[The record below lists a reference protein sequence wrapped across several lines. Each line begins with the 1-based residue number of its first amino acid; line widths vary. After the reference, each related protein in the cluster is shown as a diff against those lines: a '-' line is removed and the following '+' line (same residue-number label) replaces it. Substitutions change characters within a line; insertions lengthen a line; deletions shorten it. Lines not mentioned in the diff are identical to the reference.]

1 MGSMKS
7 KLLKRVSSTMVM
19 RSVRTLPST
28 DRNKLKIVVAIQILF
43 GFLDLA
49 GIAIIGVI
57 GSLSVSGVR
66 SSAPGDRV
74 SRLLDLF
81 SLANLEFQTQI
92 AILGLVAMSFL
103 VLRTILSVF
112 FTRKILFFLSR
123 RGAFI
128 SSELIY
134 RWLSQPLTVI
144 QSRSTQES
152 VYSLTS
158 GVQVITLGIIATALN
173 FLTDF
178 ALLVILMF
186 GLFVVDVATALCTIL
201 LFSLISLIIFK
212 TTSARAVQLGNENAK
227 FTISS
232 NEKLVE
238 VLSSYRESVVRNRRE
253 YYAREIR
260 TLREGL
266 ANASAEIQFMPNI
279 SKYVIESSVIIGAVI
294 ISGIQ
299 FVVNDAAH
307 AVSTLAIFM
316 AAGTRLAPAVMRM
329 QQSIITI
336 KTNIGTAGPT
346 LDIIDFLGNSEK
358 TFVVSDKVQ
367 TEHLGFEPSIKVS
380 NLSWTYPNSSS
391 PALQDINMEVKPGE
405 FVALVGPSGAGK
417 TSLVDAILGV
427 LPSSNGS
434 VIISGM
440 TPLEAVKNWSG
451 AIAYVPQDVLISD
464 GSIRQNV
471 SIGFPDSEATDDLV
485 WEAIEMAQ
493 LKVFVQS
500 LPNELD
506 SQVGERGTRISG
518 GQKQRL
524 GIARAIFTRP
534 KLLILDEATSSLD
547 GQTESDIA
555 DAIQALKGTV
565 TVVMIAHRLSTV
577 RDADKVIYLDHGKIL
592 SIGSFQEVRSEVPEF
607 DRQAQLMGL

>member
-1 MGSMKS
+1 MNSKILNRVKSSM
-7 KLLKRVSSTMVM
+7 VG
-19 RSVRTLPST
+19 RSMLTLPSG
-28 DRNKLKIVVAIQILF
+28 DRNKLKIVVAIQVLF

-49 GIAIIGVI
+49 GVAIIGVI

-66 SSAPGDRV
+66 SSDPGDRV
-74 SRLLDLF
+74 SSLLDLF
-81 SLANLEFQTQI
+81 NLSHLDFQTQI
-92 AILGLVAMSFL
+92 AVLGFTAMFFL
-103 VLRTILSVF
+103 VSRTILSVV

-123 RGAFI
+123 RGAYI

-158 GVQVITLGIIATALN
+158 GVQIITLGIIATTLN
-173 FLTDF
+173 FLTDL
-178 ALLVILMF
+178 ALLVTLML
-186 GLFVVDVATALCTIL
+186 GLFVVDVVTALSTIL
-201 LFSLISLIIFK
+201 VFSLISLVIFK
-212 TTSARAVQLGNENAK
+212 TTSARAVELGKENTK

-279 SKYVIESSVIIGAVI
+279 SKYVIEASVIIAAVF

-299 FVVNDAAH
+299 FVLNDAAH

-329 QQSIITI
+329 QQSIITV
-336 KTNIGTAGPT
+336 KTNIGSAGPT
-346 LDIIDFLGNSEK
+346 LDLIDFLGNSEK
-358 TFVVSDKVQ
+358 TFVVSDKVE
-367 TEHLGFEPSIKVS
+367 TAHLGFEPSIRVS
-380 NLSWTYPNSSS
+380 NLSWTYPNSKS
-391 PALQDINMEVKPGE
+391 PALQDINLEVKPGE
-405 FVALVGPSGAGK
+405 FMALVGPSGAGK

-427 LPSSNGS
+427 LPTNNGE
-434 VIISGM
+434 VLISGK
-440 TPLEAVKNWSG
+440 TPLEAVKEWSG

-485 WEAIEMAQ
+485 WKAIEMAQ
-493 LKVFVQS
+493 LKTFVKS
-500 LPNELD
+500 LPKELD

-524 GIARAIFTRP
+524 GIARAMFTMP
-534 KLLILDEATSSLD
+534 KLLVLDEATSSLD

-555 DAIQALKGTV
+555 DAIQALKGIV

-577 RDADKVIYLDHGKIL
+577 READKVIYLDHGKIL
-592 SIGSFQEVRSEVPEF
+592 AIGSFQEVRSKVPEF

>member
-1 MGSMKS
+1 MKNIF
-7 KLLKRVSSTMVM
+7 LKRVKSSMVG
-19 RSVRTLPST
+19 RSMLILPSA
-28 DRNKLKIVVAIQILF
+28 DRKKLKIIVAIQVMF

-49 GIAIIGVI
+49 GVAIIGVI

-66 SSAPGDRV
+66 SSEPGDRV
-74 SRLLDLF
+74 SSLLDFFNL
-81 SLANLEFQTQI
+81 SNLEFQTQI
-92 AILGLVAMSFL
+92 AILGFTAMLFL

-128 SSELIY
+128 SSELIH

-152 VYSLTS
+152 VYSLTT
-158 GVQVITLGIIATALN
+158 GVQVVTLGIIATTLN
-173 FLTDF
+173 FLTDL
-178 ALLVILMF
+178 ALLFTLMA
-186 GLFVVDVATALCTIL
+186 GLFAVDIVTALSTTL
-201 LFSLISLIIFK
+201 LFLTISLVIFK
-212 TTSARAVQLGNENAK
+212 STSARSVELGKENTK
-227 FTISS
+227 FTIRS

-260 TLREGL
+260 TLREGQ
-266 ANASAEIQFMPNI
+266 ARASAEIQFMPNI
-279 SKYVIESSVIIGAVI
+279 SKYVIESSVVIGGVI

-299 FVVNDAAH
+299 FVINDAAH

-329 QQSIITI
+329 QQSIIGV
-336 KTNIGTAGPT
+336 KTNIGSAGPT
-346 LDIIDFLGNSEK
+346 LDLIDFLGNSER
-358 TFVVSDKVQ
+358 TFAVSDKVE
-367 TEHLGFEPSIKVS
+367 TEYLGFEPSIRVS
-380 NLSWTYPNSSS
+380 NLTWTYPNSNS
-391 PALQDINMEVKPGE
+391 PALRDISLEVKAGE
-405 FVALVGPSGAGK
+405 FIAFVGPSGAGK

-427 LPSSNGS
+427 LPSNDGE
-434 VIISGM
+434 VLISGR
-440 TPLEAVKNWSG
+440 TPLVAVKEWSG

-471 SIGFPDSEATDDLV
+471 SIGFPESEATDDLV
-485 WEAIEMAQ
+485 WKAIELAQ
-493 LKVFVQS
+493 LISFVKS

-506 SQVGERGTRISG
+506 SQVGERGTRMSG

-524 GIARAIFTRP
+524 GIARAMFTKP
-534 KLLILDEATSSLD
+534 KLLVLDEATSSLD

-555 DAIQALKGTV
+555 DAIQALKGNV

-577 RDADKVIYLDHGKIL
+577 READKVVYLDQGKIL
-592 SIGSFQEVRSEVPEF
+592 SIGSFEQVRSEVPEF

>member
-1 MGSMKS
+1 
-7 KLLKRVSSTMVM
+7 MVI
-19 RSVRTLPST
+19 RSVRILPST

-49 GIAIIGVI
+49 GVAIIGVI

-74 SRLLDLF
+74 SSLLDF
-81 SLANLEFQTQI
+81 FNLANLEFQAQI
-92 AILGLVAMSFL
+92 AVLGFTAMLFL

-152 VYSLTS
+152 VYSLTT
-158 GVQVITLGIIATALN
+158 GVQVITLGIIATTLN
-173 FLTDF
+173 FLTDL
-178 ALLVILMF
+178 ALLVILML
-186 GLFVVDVATALCTIL
+186 GLFVVDVVTALCTIF
-201 LFSLISLIIFK
+201 LFSLITLIIFK
-212 TTSARAVQLGNENAK
+212 TTSARAVQLGKENTK
-227 FTISS
+227 FAISS

-279 SKYVIESSVIIGAVI
+279 SKYVIESSVIIGAVF

-299 FVVNDAAH
+299 FVLNDAAH

-329 QQSIITI
+329 QQSIITV
-336 KTNIGTAGPT
+336 KTNIGSAGPT
-346 LDIIDFLGNSEK
+346 LDLIDFLGNSEK
-358 TFVVSDKVQ
+358 TFIVSDKVE
-367 TEHLGFEPSIKVS
+367 TEHLGFEPSITVS
-380 NLSWTYPNSSS
+380 NLTWTYPNSNT
-391 PALQDINMEVKPGE
+391 PALQDINLEVKPGE
-405 FVALVGPSGAGK
+405 FIALVGPSGAGK

-427 LPSSNGS
+427 LPSNNGS

-440 TPLEAVKNWSG
+440 TPLEAVKHWSG

-485 WEAIEMAQ
+485 WKAIEMAQ
-493 LKVFVQS
+493 LKEFVDS

-506 SQVGERGTRISG
+506 AQVGERGTRISG

-524 GIARAIFTRP
+524 GIARAMFTKP
-534 KLLILDEATSSLD
+534 KLLVLDEATSSLD

-555 DAIQALKGTV
+555 DAIQALKGIV

-607 DRQAQLMGL
+607 DGQARLMGL

>member
-1 MGSMKS
+1 
-7 KLLKRVSSTMVM
+7 
-19 RSVRTLPST
+19 
-28 DRNKLKIVVAIQILF
+28 
-43 GFLDLA
+43 
-49 GIAIIGVI
+49 
-57 GSLSVSGVR
+57 
-66 SSAPGDRV
+66 
-74 SRLLDLF
+74 
-81 SLANLEFQTQI
+81 
-92 AILGLVAMSFL
+92 
-103 VLRTILSVF
+103 
-112 FTRKILFFLSR
+112 
-123 RGAFI
+123 
-128 SSELIY
+128 
-134 RWLSQPLTVI
+134 
-144 QSRSTQES
+144 
-152 VYSLTS
+152 
-158 GVQVITLGIIATALN
+158 
-173 FLTDF
+173 
-178 ALLVILMF
+178 
-186 GLFVVDVATALCTIL
+186 
-201 LFSLISLIIFK
+201 
-212 TTSARAVQLGNENAK
+212 
-227 FTISS
+227 
-232 NEKLVE
+232 
-238 VLSSYRESVVRNRRE
+238 VRNRRE

-279 SKYVIESSVIIGAVI
+279 SKYVIESSVIIGAVF

-299 FVVNDAAH
+299 FVINDAAH

-329 QQSIITI
+329 QQSIITV
-336 KTNIGTAGPT
+336 KTNIGSAGPT
-346 LDIIDFLGNSEK
+346 LDLIDFLGNSEK
-358 TFVVSDKVQ
+358 TFIVSDKVE

-380 NLSWTYPNSSS
+380 NLTWTYPNSNT
-391 PALQDINMEVKPGE
+391 PALQDINLEVKPGE
-405 FVALVGPSGAGK
+405 FIALVGPSGAGK

-440 TPLEAVKNWSG
+440 TPLEAVKHWSG

-464 GSIRQNV
+464 GSVRQNV

-524 GIARAIFTRP
+524 GIARAMFTKP
-534 KLLILDEATSSLD
+534 KLLVLDEATSSLD

-555 DAIQALKGTV
+555 DAIQALKGIV

-577 RDADKVIYLDHGKIL
+577 RDADKVIYLDRGKIL

>member
-1 MGSMKS
+1 MYS
-7 KLLKRVSSTMVM
+7 KLLKRVEPSMVI

-28 DRNKLKIVVAIQILF
+28 DRNKLKIVVGIQILF

-49 GIAIIGVI
+49 GVAIIGVI

-74 SRLLDLF
+74 TSLLDFFNLT
-81 SLANLEFQTQI
+81 NLEFQTQI
-92 AILGLVAMSFL
+92 AVLGLTAMLFL

-112 FTRKILFFLSR
+112 FTRRILFFLSR

-152 VYSLTS
+152 VYSLTT
-158 GVQVITLGIIATALN
+158 GVQVITLGIIATTLN

-178 ALLVILMF
+178 ALLVILML
-186 GLFVVDVATALCTIL
+186 GLFVVDVVTALCTIL
-201 LFSLISLIIFK
+201 LFSLISFIIFK
-212 TTSARAVQLGNENAK
+212 TTSDRAVQLGKENTK
-227 FTISS
+227 FAISS

-266 ANASAEIQFMPNI
+266 ASASAEIQFMPNI
-279 SKYVIESSVIIGAVI
+279 SKYVIESSVIIGAVF

-299 FVVNDAAH
+299 FVINDAAH

-329 QQSIITI
+329 QQSIMTV
-336 KTNIGTAGPT
+336 KTNIGSAGPT
-346 LDIIDFLGNSEK
+346 LDLIDFLGNSEK
-358 TFVVSDKVQ
+358 TFTVSDKVETQ
-367 TEHLGFEPSIKVS
+367 HLGFDPSIKVS
-380 NLSWTYPNSSS
+380 NLTWAYPNSNTL
-391 PALQDINMEVKPGE
+391 ALQGINLEVKPGE
-405 FVALVGPSGAGK
+405 FIALVGPSGAGK

-427 LPSSNGS
+427 LPNSDGS
-434 VIISGM
+434 VLISGM
-440 TPLEAVKNWSG
+440 TPLEAVKHWSG

-493 LKVFVQS
+493 LKSFVQS
-500 LPNELD
+500 LPDKLD
-506 SQVGERGTRISG
+506 TQVGERGTRISG

-524 GIARAIFTRP
+524 GIARAMFTKP
-534 KLLILDEATSSLD
+534 KLLVLDEATSSLD

-555 DAIQALKGTV
+555 DAIQSLKGLV

-577 RDADKVIYLDHGKIL
+577 RDADKVIYLDKGKVL
-592 SIGSFQEVRSEVPEF
+592 SIGSFQEVRSEVLEF
-607 DRQAQLMGL
+607 DLQARLMGL

>member
-1 MGSMKS
+1 MNSKFLNRVKSSM
-7 KLLKRVSSTMVM
+7 VG
-19 RSVRTLPST
+19 RSMLTLPSG
-28 DRNKLKIVVAIQILF
+28 DRNKLKIVVAIQVLF

-49 GIAIIGVI
+49 GVAIIGVI

-66 SSAPGDRV
+66 SSEPGDRV
-74 SRLLDLF
+74 SSLLDLF
-81 SLANLEFQTQI
+81 KLSHLEFQTQI
-92 AILGLVAMSFL
+92 AVLGFTAMFFL

-112 FTRKILFFLSR
+112 FTRRILFFLSH

-158 GVQVITLGIIATALN
+158 GVQIITLGIIATTLN
-173 FLTDF
+173 FLTDL
-178 ALLVILMF
+178 ALLVILML
-186 GLFVVDVATALCTIL
+186 GLFAVDVITALSTIL
-201 LFSLISLIIFK
+201 LFSLISLVIFK
-212 TTSARAVQLGNENAK
+212 TTSARAVELGKENTK

-266 ANASAEIQFMPNI
+266 ASASAEIQFMPNI
-279 SKYVIESSVIIGAVI
+279 SKYVIESSVIIGAVF

-299 FVVNDAAH
+299 FVLNDAVH

-329 QQSIITI
+329 QQSIITV
-336 KTNIGTAGPT
+336 KTNIGSAGPT
-346 LDIIDFLGNSEK
+346 LDLIDFLGNSEK
-358 TFVVSDKVQ
+358 TFTVSDKVE
-367 TEHLGFEPSIKVS
+367 TEHLGFEPSIRVL
-380 NLSWTYPNSSS
+380 NLTWTYPNSKS
-391 PALQDINMEVKPGE
+391 PALQDINLQVKPGE
-405 FVALVGPSGAGK
+405 FIALVGPSGAGK

-427 LPSSNGS
+427 LPSNEGE
-434 VIISGM
+434 VLISGK
-440 TPLEAVKNWSG
+440 TPLEAVKEWSG
-451 AIAYVPQDVLISD
+451 AIAYVPQDVLIAD

-485 WEAIEMAQ
+485 WKAIEMAQ
-493 LKVFVQS
+493 LKTFVKS
-500 LPNELD
+500 LPKELD

-524 GIARAIFTRP
+524 GIARAMFTMP
-534 KLLILDEATSSLD
+534 KLLVLDEATSSLD

-555 DAIQALKGTV
+555 DAIQALKGIV

-577 RDADKVIYLDHGKIL
+577 READKVIYLDHGKIL
-592 SIGSFQEVRSEVPEF
+592 SMGSFQEVRSKVPEF

>member
-1 MGSMKS
+1 
-7 KLLKRVSSTMVM
+7 
-19 RSVRTLPST
+19 
-28 DRNKLKIVVAIQILF
+28 
-43 GFLDLA
+43 
-49 GIAIIGVI
+49 
-57 GSLSVSGVR
+57 
-66 SSAPGDRV
+66 
-74 SRLLDLF
+74 
-81 SLANLEFQTQI
+81 
-92 AILGLVAMSFL
+92 
-103 VLRTILSVF
+103 
-112 FTRKILFFLSR
+112 
-123 RGAFI
+123 
-128 SSELIY
+128 
-134 RWLSQPLTVI
+134 
-144 QSRSTQES
+144 
-152 VYSLTS
+152 
-158 GVQVITLGIIATALN
+158 
-173 FLTDF
+173 
-178 ALLVILMF
+178 MF

-212 TTSARAVQLGNENAK
+212 TTSARAVQLGKENTK

-391 PALQDINMEVKPGE
+391 PALQDVNMEVKPGE

>member
-1 MGSMKS
+1 MNSKILNRVKSSM
-7 KLLKRVSSTMVM
+7 VG
-19 RSVRTLPST
+19 RSMLTLPSG
-28 DRNKLKIVVAIQILF
+28 DRNKLMIVVAIQVLF

-49 GIAIIGVI
+49 GVAIIGVI

-66 SSAPGDRV
+66 SSEPGDRV
-74 SRLLDLF
+74 SSLLDFFNL
-81 SLANLEFQTQI
+81 SHLEFQTQI
-92 AILGLVAMSFL
+92 AVLGFTAMFFL
-103 VLRTILSVF
+103 VSRTILSVF

-158 GVQVITLGIIATALN
+158 GVQIITLGIIATTLN
-173 FLTDF
+173 FLTDL
-178 ALLVILMF
+178 ALLVILML
-186 GLFVVDVATALCTIL
+186 GLFAVDVVTALSTIL
-201 LFSLISLIIFK
+201 LFSLISLVIFK
-212 TTSARAVQLGNENAK
+212 TTSARAVELGKENTK

-266 ANASAEIQFMPNI
+266 ASASAEIQFMPNI
-279 SKYVIESSVIIGAVI
+279 SKYVIESSVIIGAVF

-299 FVVNDAAH
+299 FVLNDAVH

-329 QQSIITI
+329 QQSIITV
-336 KTNIGTAGPT
+336 KTNIGSAGPT
-346 LDIIDFLGNSEK
+346 LDLIDFLGNSEK
-358 TFVVSDKVQ
+358 TFIVSDKVE
-367 TEHLGFEPSIKVS
+367 TEHRGFEPSIRVS
-380 NLSWTYPNSSS
+380 NLTWTYPNAKS
-391 PALQDINMEVKPGE
+391 PALQDINLEVNPGE
-405 FVALVGPSGAGK
+405 FIALVGPSGAGK

-427 LPSSNGS
+427 LPSKDGE
-434 VIISGM
+434 VLISGK
-440 TPLEAVKNWSG
+440 TPLEAVKEWSG

-471 SIGFPDSEATDDLV
+471 SIGFPDSEATDELV
-485 WEAIEMAQ
+485 WKAIEMAQ
-493 LKVFVQS
+493 LKTFVKS
-500 LPNELD
+500 LPKELD

-524 GIARAIFTRP
+524 GIARAMFTMP
-534 KLLILDEATSSLD
+534 KLLVLDEATSSLD
-547 GQTESDIA
+547 GQTESNIA
-555 DAIQALKGTV
+555 DAIQALKGIV

-577 RDADKVIYLDHGKIL
+577 READKVIYLDHGKIL
-592 SIGSFQEVRSEVPEF
+592 SIGSFQEVRSKVPEF

>member
-1 MGSMKS
+1 M
-7 KLLKRVSSTMVM
+7 L
-19 RSVRTLPST
+19 TLPSG
-28 DRNKLKIVVAIQILF
+28 DRNKLKIVVAIQVLF

-49 GIAIIGVI
+49 GVAIIGVI

-66 SSAPGDRV
+66 SSEPGDRV
-74 SRLLDLF
+74 SSLLDLF
-81 SLANLEFQTQI
+81 NLSHLDFQTQI
-92 AILGLVAMSFL
+92 AVLGFTAMFFL
-103 VLRTILSVF
+103 VSRTILSVV

-123 RGAFI
+123 RGAYI

-158 GVQVITLGIIATALN
+158 GVQIITLGIIATTLN
-173 FLTDF
+173 FLTDL
-178 ALLVILMF
+178 ALLVTLML
-186 GLFVVDVATALCTIL
+186 GLFVVDVVTALSTIL
-201 LFSLISLIIFK
+201 VFSLISLVIFK
-212 TTSARAVQLGNENAK
+212 TTSARAVELGKENTK

-279 SKYVIESSVIIGAVI
+279 SKYVIEASVIIAAVF

-299 FVVNDAAH
+299 FVLNDAAH

-329 QQSIITI
+329 QQSIITV
-336 KTNIGTAGPT
+336 KTNIGSAGPT
-346 LDIIDFLGNSEK
+346 LDLIDFLGNSEK
-358 TFVVSDKVQ
+358 TFVVSDKVE
-367 TEHLGFEPSIKVS
+367 TAHLGFEPSIRVS
-380 NLSWTYPNSSS
+380 NLSWTYPNSKS
-391 PALQDINMEVKPGE
+391 PALQDINLEVKPGE
-405 FVALVGPSGAGK
+405 FIALVGPSGAGK

-427 LPSSNGS
+427 LPTNNGE
-434 VIISGM
+434 VLISGK
-440 TPLEAVKNWSG
+440 TPLEAVNEWSG

-485 WEAIEMAQ
+485 WKAIEMAQ
-493 LKVFVQS
+493 LKTFVKS
-500 LPNELD
+500 LPKELD

-524 GIARAIFTRP
+524 GIARAMFTMP
-534 KLLILDEATSSLD
+534 KLFVLDEATSSLD

-555 DAIQALKGTV
+555 DAIQALKGIV

-577 RDADKVIYLDHGKIL
+577 READKVIYLDHGKIL
-592 SIGSFQEVRSEVPEF
+592 AIGSFQEVRSKVPEF

>member
-1 MGSMKS
+1 MNS
-7 KLLKRVSSTMVM
+7 KLLKRVKSSMVI

-49 GIAIIGVI
+49 GVAIIGVI

-66 SSAPGDRV
+66 SSAPGERV
-74 SRLLDLF
+74 SSLLDF
-81 SLANLEFQTQI
+81 FNLANLEFQTQI
-92 AILGLVAMSFL
+92 AVLGFTAMLFL

-158 GVQVITLGIIATALN
+158 GVQVITLGIIATTLN
-173 FLTDF
+173 FLTDL
-178 ALLVILMF
+178 ALLVILML
-186 GLFVVDVATALCTIL
+186 GLFVVDVVTALCTIL

-212 TTSARAVQLGNENAK
+212 TTSARAVQLGKENTK

-266 ANASAEIQFMPNI
+266 ASASAEIQFMPNI
-279 SKYVIESSVIIGAVI
+279 SKYVIESSVIIGAVV

-299 FVVNDAAH
+299 FVINDAAH

-329 QQSIITI
+329 QQSIITV
-336 KTNIGTAGPT
+336 KTNIGSAGPT
-346 LDIIDFLGNSEK
+346 LDLIDFLGNSEK
-358 TFVVSDKVQ
+358 TFIVSDKVE

-380 NLSWTYPNSSS
+380 NLTWTYPNSNT
-391 PALQDINMEVKPGE
+391 PALQDINLEVKSGE
-405 FVALVGPSGAGK
+405 FIALVGPSGAGK

-440 TPLEAVKNWSG
+440 TPLEAVKHWSG

-485 WEAIEMAQ
+485 WQAIEMAQ

-524 GIARAIFTRP
+524 GIARAMFTNP
-534 KLLILDEATSSLD
+534 KLLVLDEATSSLD

-555 DAIQALKGTV
+555 DAIQALKGIV

>member
-1 MGSMKS
+1 
-7 KLLKRVSSTMVM
+7 MVI

-49 GIAIIGVI
+49 GVAIIGVI

-66 SSAPGDRV
+66 SSAPGERV
-74 SRLLDLF
+74 SSLLDF
-81 SLANLEFQTQI
+81 FNLANLEFQTQI
-92 AILGLVAMSFL
+92 AVLGFTAMLFL

-158 GVQVITLGIIATALN
+158 GVQVITLGIIATTLN
-173 FLTDF
+173 FLTDL
-178 ALLVILMF
+178 ALLVILML
-186 GLFVVDVATALCTIL
+186 GLFVVDVVTALCTIL

-212 TTSARAVQLGNENAK
+212 TTSARAVQLGKENTK

-266 ANASAEIQFMPNI
+266 ASASAEIQFMPNI
-279 SKYVIESSVIIGAVI
+279 SKYVIESSVIIGAVV

-299 FVVNDAAH
+299 FVINDAAH

-329 QQSIITI
+329 QQSIITV
-336 KTNIGTAGPT
+336 KTNIGSAGPT
-346 LDIIDFLGNSEK
+346 LDLIDFLGNSEK
-358 TFVVSDKVQ
+358 TFIVSDKVE

-380 NLSWTYPNSSS
+380 NLTWTYPNSNT
-391 PALQDINMEVKPGE
+391 PALQDINLEVKSGE
-405 FVALVGPSGAGK
+405 FIALVGPSGAGK

-440 TPLEAVKNWSG
+440 TPLEAVKHWSG

-485 WEAIEMAQ
+485 WQAIEMAQ

-524 GIARAIFTRP
+524 GIARAMFTNP
-534 KLLILDEATSSLD
+534 KLLVLDEATSSLD

-555 DAIQALKGTV
+555 DAIQALKGIV

>member
-1 MGSMKS
+1 MNSRFLNRVKSSM
-7 KLLKRVSSTMVM
+7 VG
-19 RSVRTLPST
+19 RSMLTLPRE
-28 DRNKLKIVVAIQILF
+28 DRNKLKIVVAIQVLF

-49 GIAIIGVI
+49 GVAIIGVI

-66 SSAPGDRV
+66 SSEPGNRV
-74 SRLLDLF
+74 SSLLDFFNL
-81 SLANLEFQTQI
+81 SDLEFQTQI
-92 AILGLVAMSFL
+92 AVLGFTAMFFL

-123 RGAFI
+123 RGAYI

-134 RWLSQPLTVI
+134 RWLSQPLSVI

-158 GVQVITLGIIATALN
+158 GVQIITLGIIATTLN
-173 FLTDF
+173 FLTDL
-178 ALLVILMF
+178 ALLVILML
-186 GLFVVDVATALCTIL
+186 GLFAVDVVTALSTIL
-201 LFSLISLIIFK
+201 VFSLISFVIFK
-212 TTSARAVQLGNENAK
+212 TTSARAVQLGKENTK

-232 NEKLVE
+232 NVKLVE

-266 ANASAEIQFMPNI
+266 AKASAEIQFMPNI
-279 SKYVIESSVIIGAVI
+279 SKYVIEASVIIAAVF

-299 FVVNDAAH
+299 FVLNDAAH

-329 QQSIITI
+329 QQSIITV
-336 KTNIGTAGPT
+336 KTNIGSAGPT
-346 LDIIDFLGNSEK
+346 LDLIDFLGNSEK
-358 TFVVSDKVQ
+358 TFVVSDKVE
-367 TEHLGFEPSIKVS
+367 TEHLGFEPSIRVS
-380 NLSWTYPNSSS
+380 NLSWTYPNSKS
-391 PALQDINMEVKPGE
+391 PALQEINLEVKPGE
-405 FVALVGPSGAGK
+405 FIALVGPSGAGK

-427 LPSSNGS
+427 LPSNDGE
-434 VIISGM
+434 VLISGKS
-440 TPLEAVKNWSG
+440 PLEAVKEWSG

-471 SIGFPDSEATDDLV
+471 SIGFPDSEATDELV
-485 WEAIEMAQ
+485 WEAVEMAQ
-493 LKVFVQS
+493 LNAFVKS

-524 GIARAIFTRP
+524 GIARAMFTKP
-534 KLLILDEATSSLD
+534 KLLVLDEATSSLD
-547 GQTESDIA
+547 GQTESDIT
-555 DAIQALKGTV
+555 DSIQALRGIV

-577 RDADKVIYLDHGKIL
+577 READKVIYLDHGKIL
-592 SIGSFQEVRSEVPEF
+592 SIGSFQEVRSQVPEF

>member
-1 MGSMKS
+1 MNS
-7 KLLKRVSSTMVM
+7 KLLKRVKSSMVI
-19 RSVRTLPST
+19 RSVRILPST
-28 DRNKLKIVVAIQILF
+28 DRNKLKIVVASQILF

-49 GIAIIGVI
+49 GVAIIGVI

-74 SRLLDLF
+74 SSLLDF
-81 SLANLEFQTQI
+81 FNLANLEFQAQI
-92 AILGLVAMSFL
+92 AVLGFTAMLFL

-152 VYSLTS
+152 VYSLTT
-158 GVQVITLGIIATALN
+158 GVQVITLGIIATTLN
-173 FLTDF
+173 FLTDL
-178 ALLVILMF
+178 ALLVILML
-186 GLFVVDVATALCTIL
+186 GLFVVDVVTALCTIF
-201 LFSLISLIIFK
+201 LFSLITLIIFK
-212 TTSARAVQLGNENAK
+212 TTSARAVQLGKENTK
-227 FTISS
+227 FAISS

-279 SKYVIESSVIIGAVI
+279 SKYVIESSVIIGAVF

-299 FVVNDAAH
+299 FVLNDAAH

-329 QQSIITI
+329 QQSIITV
-336 KTNIGTAGPT
+336 KTNIGSAGPT
-346 LDIIDFLGNSEK
+346 LDLIDFLGNSEK
-358 TFVVSDKVQ
+358 TFIVSDKVE
-367 TEHLGFEPSIKVS
+367 TEHLGFEPSITVS
-380 NLSWTYPNSSS
+380 NLTWTYPNSNT
-391 PALQDINMEVKPGE
+391 PALQDINLEVKPGE
-405 FVALVGPSGAGK
+405 FIALVGPSGAGK

-427 LPSSNGS
+427 LPSNNGS

-440 TPLEAVKNWSG
+440 TPLEAVKHWSG

-485 WEAIEMAQ
+485 WKAIEMAQ
-493 LKVFVQS
+493 LKEFVDS

-506 SQVGERGTRISG
+506 AQVGERGTRISG

-524 GIARAIFTRP
+524 GIARAMFTKP
-534 KLLILDEATSSLD
+534 KLLVLDEATSSLD

-555 DAIQALKGTV
+555 DAIQALKGIV

-607 DRQAQLMGL
+607 DGQARLMGL

>member
-1 MGSMKS
+1 MNG
-7 KLLKRVSSTMVM
+7 KLLKRVKSSMVI
-19 RSVRTLPST
+19 RSIRTLPST

-49 GIAIIGVI
+49 GVAIIGVI

-74 SRLLDLF
+74 SSLLEF
-81 SLANLEFQTQI
+81 FNLANLEFQTQI
-92 AILGLVAMSFL
+92 AVLGLTAMSFL

-158 GVQVITLGIIATALN
+158 GVQVITLGIIATTLN
-173 FLTDF
+173 FLTDL
-178 ALLVILMF
+178 ALLAILML
-186 GLFVVDVATALCTIL
+186 GLFVVDVVTALCTIL

-212 TTSARAVQLGNENAK
+212 TTSARAIQLGKENTK

-266 ANASAEIQFMPNI
+266 ASASAEIQFMPNI
-279 SKYVIESSVIIGAVI
+279 SKYVIESSVIIGAVF

-299 FVVNDAAH
+299 FVINDAAH

-329 QQSIITI
+329 QQSIITV
-336 KTNIGTAGPT
+336 KTNIGSAGPT
-346 LDIIDFLGNSEK
+346 LDLIDFLGNSEK
-358 TFVVSDKVQ
+358 TFAVSDKVE
-367 TEHLGFEPSIKVS
+367 TKHLGFEPSIKVS
-380 NLSWTYPNSSS
+380 NLTLTYPNSNT
-391 PALQDINMEVKPGE
+391 PALQDINLEVKPGE
-405 FVALVGPSGAGK
+405 FIALVGPSGAGK
-417 TSLVDAILGV
+417 TSLVDVILGV
-427 LPSSNGS
+427 LPSNHGS
-434 VIISGM
+434 VIISGR
-440 TPLEAVKNWSG
+440 TPLEAVKHWSG

-493 LKVFVQS
+493 LEVFVHS

-524 GIARAIFTRP
+524 GIARAMFTKP
-534 KLLILDEATSSLD
+534 KLLVLDEATSSLD
-547 GQTESDIA
+547 GQTESDIT
-555 DAIQALKGTV
+555 DAIQALKGIV
-565 TVVMIAHRLSTV
+565 TVVMIAHRLN
-577 RDADKVIYLDHGKIL
+577 
-592 SIGSFQEVRSEVPEF
+592 GSRS
-607 DRQAQLMGL
+607 R

>member
-1 MGSMKS
+1 MNSKILNRVKSSM
-7 KLLKRVSSTMVM
+7 VG
-19 RSVRTLPST
+19 RSMLTLPSG
-28 DRNKLKIVVAIQILF
+28 DRNKLKIVVAIQVLF

-49 GIAIIGVI
+49 GVAIIGVI

-66 SSAPGDRV
+66 SSEPGDRV
-74 SRLLDLF
+74 SSLLDFLNL
-81 SLANLEFQTQI
+81 SHLEFQTQI
-92 AILGLVAMSFL
+92 AVLGFTAMFFL
-103 VLRTILSVF
+103 VSRTILSVF

-158 GVQVITLGIIATALN
+158 GVQIITLGIIATTLN
-173 FLTDF
+173 FLTDL
-178 ALLVILMF
+178 ALLVILML
-186 GLFVVDVATALCTIL
+186 GLFAVDVVTALSTIL
-201 LFSLISLIIFK
+201 LFSLISLVIFK
-212 TTSARAVQLGNENAK
+212 TTSARAVELGKENTK

-266 ANASAEIQFMPNI
+266 ASASAEIQFMPNI
-279 SKYVIESSVIIGAVI
+279 SKYVIESSVIIGAVF

-299 FVVNDAAH
+299 FVLNDAVH

-329 QQSIITI
+329 QQSIITV
-336 KTNIGTAGPT
+336 KTNIGSAGPT
-346 LDIIDFLGNSEK
+346 LDLIDFLGNSEK
-358 TFVVSDKVQ
+358 TFIVSDKVE
-367 TEHLGFEPSIKVS
+367 TEHRGFEPSIRVS
-380 NLSWTYPNSSS
+380 NLTWTYPKSKG
-391 PALQDINMEVKPGE
+391 PALQDINLEVNPGE
-405 FVALVGPSGAGK
+405 FIALVGPSGAGK

-427 LPSSNGS
+427 LPSKDGE
-434 VIISGM
+434 VLISGK
-440 TPLEAVKNWSG
+440 TPLEAVKEWPG

-471 SIGFPDSEATDDLV
+471 SIGFPDSEATDELV
-485 WEAIEMAQ
+485 WKAIEMAQ
-493 LKVFVQS
+493 LKTFVKS
-500 LPNELD
+500 LPKELD

-524 GIARAIFTRP
+524 GIARAMFTMP
-534 KLLILDEATSSLD
+534 KLLVLDEATSSLD

-555 DAIQALKGTV
+555 DAIQALKGIV

-577 RDADKVIYLDHGKIL
+577 READKVIYLDHGKIL
-592 SIGSFQEVRSEVPEF
+592 SIGSFQEVRSKVPEF

>member
-1 MGSMKS
+1 MNSKILNRVKSSM
-7 KLLKRVSSTMVM
+7 VG
-19 RSVRTLPST
+19 RSMLTLPSG
-28 DRNKLKIVVAIQILF
+28 DRNKLKIVVAIQVLF

-49 GIAIIGVI
+49 GVAIIGVI

-66 SSAPGDRV
+66 SSEPGDRV
-74 SRLLDLF
+74 SSLLDLF
-81 SLANLEFQTQI
+81 NLSHLDFQTQI
-92 AILGLVAMSFL
+92 AVLGFTAMFFL
-103 VLRTILSVF
+103 VSRTILSVV

-123 RGAFI
+123 RGAYI

-158 GVQVITLGIIATALN
+158 GVQIITLGIIATTLN
-173 FLTDF
+173 FLTDL
-178 ALLVILMF
+178 ALLVTLML
-186 GLFVVDVATALCTIL
+186 GLFVVDAVTALSTIL
-201 LFSLISLIIFK
+201 VFSLISLVIFK
-212 TTSARAVQLGNENAK
+212 TTSARAVELGKENTK

-279 SKYVIESSVIIGAVI
+279 SKYVIEASVIIAAVF

-299 FVVNDAAH
+299 FVLNDAAH

-329 QQSIITI
+329 QQSIITV
-336 KTNIGTAGPT
+336 KTNIGSAGPT
-346 LDIIDFLGNSEK
+346 LDLIDFLGNSEK
-358 TFVVSDKVQ
+358 TFVVSDKVD
-367 TEHLGFEPSIKVS
+367 TAHLGFEPSIIVS
-380 NLSWTYPNSSS
+380 NLSWTYPNSKS
-391 PALQDINMEVKPGE
+391 PALQDINLEVKPGE
-405 FVALVGPSGAGK
+405 FIALVGPSGAGK

-427 LPSSNGS
+427 LPTNNGE
-434 VIISGM
+434 VLISGK
-440 TPLEAVKNWSG
+440 TPLEAVKEWSG

-485 WEAIEMAQ
+485 WKAIEMAQ
-493 LKVFVQS
+493 LKTFVRS
-500 LPNELD
+500 LPKELD

-524 GIARAIFTRP
+524 GIARAMFTMP
-534 KLLILDEATSSLD
+534 KLLVLDEATSSLD

-555 DAIQALKGTV
+555 DAIQALKGIV

-577 RDADKVIYLDHGKIL
+577 READKVIYLDHGKIL
-592 SIGSFQEVRSEVPEF
+592 AIGSFQEVRSKVPEF

>member
-1 MGSMKS
+1 
-7 KLLKRVSSTMVM
+7 
-19 RSVRTLPST
+19 
-28 DRNKLKIVVAIQILF
+28 VAIQILF

-57 GSLSVSGVR
+57 GSLSVSGVK
-66 SSAPGDRV
+66 SSAPGERV
-74 SRLLDLF
+74 SSLLDF
-81 SLANLEFQTQI
+81 FNLANLEFQTQI
-92 AILGLVAMSFL
+92 AVLGFTAMLFL

-158 GVQVITLGIIATALN
+158 GVQVITLGIIATTLN
-173 FLTDF
+173 FLTDL
-178 ALLVILMF
+178 ALLVILML
-186 GLFVVDVATALCTIL
+186 GLFVVDVVTAFCTIL

-212 TTSARAVQLGNENAK
+212 TTSARAVQLGKENTK

-279 SKYVIESSVIIGAVI
+279 SKYVIESSVIIGAVF

-299 FVVNDAAH
+299 FVINDAAH

-329 QQSIITI
+329 QQSIITV
-336 KTNIGTAGPT
+336 KTNIGSAETT
-346 LDIIDFLGNSEK
+346 LDLIDFLGNSEK
-358 TFVVSDKVQ
+358 TFIVSDKVE

-380 NLSWTYPNSSS
+380 NLTWTYPNSNTQ
-391 PALQDINMEVKPGE
+391 ALQDINLEVKPGE
-405 FVALVGPSGAGK
+405 FIALVGPSGAGK

-440 TPLEAVKNWSG
+440 TPLEAVKHWSG

-464 GSIRQNV
+464 GSVRQNV

-524 GIARAIFTRP
+524 GIARAMFTKP
-534 KLLILDEATSSLD
+534 KLLVLDEATSSLD

-555 DAIQALKGTV
+555 DAIQALKGIV